1 MKYRMLSDEELK
13 HLEGD
18 LKAFLIINGLEGDSW
33 KKLNEEDPDKALA
46 LVELFSDQVLQTVYE
61 KVEYLELRT
70 PESCL
75 VFKLNKDELLLISL
89 NRLAGSTIDLSTVE
103 GVHDALVNHFREL
116 QCFTSKR
123 SFTKERE
130 LEIHQLIS
138 EGCVLSTAEFWD
150 ALVEVLNVNQ

>member
-1 MKYRMLSDEELK
+1 MKYRILSDEELK

-33 KKLNEEDPDKALA
+33 KKLNEEEPDKALA

-61 KVEYLELRT
+61 KLEYLELRT

-75 VFKLNKDELLLISL
+75 VFKLKKEELILISL
-89 NRLAGSTIDLSTVE
+89 NRQVGSNVDLSTVE
-103 GVHDALVNHFREL
+103 GVHDALVNHFKEL

-123 SFTKERE
+123 TYTRERE
-130 LEIHQLIS
+130 QEIHQLIS
-138 EGCVLSTAEFWD
+138 EGCVLSTSEFWD